1 MMKYKCIALLI
12 ALLGFMFHLG
22 NVYAEDVTPT
32 PTPTPIIVQYDL
44 AFPGILPD
52 NFLYKLKVLRDKIQL
67 AFIGDPKQKT
77 AFLLKEA
84 DKGISAAAI
93 LVDKHNYPLA
103 AQTALKAEHN
113 MTEIS
118 QSLLEFN
125 FRNFPSLM
133 NQIKTASAKHQEVL
147 KWLAARSPQ
156 KEQRVF
162 AMVSEFSERNLRTIV
177 GYEAE
182 PATQ

>member
-1 MMKYKCIALLI
+1 MEKFFLITVSALLLTLSVSVHAQE
-12 ALLGFMFHLG
+12 ALGTTTL
-22 NVYAEDVTPT
+22 VK
-32 PTPTPIIVQYDL
+32 VQYDL

-52 NFLYKLKVLRDKIQL
+52 NPWYKLKVLRNKIQL
-67 AFIGDPKQKT
+67 ALIGDPSKKT

-125 FRNFPSLM
+125 FRNYPDLM

-147 KWLAARSPQ
+147 KWLAARSSQ
-156 KEQRVF
+156 KEQQVF
-162 AMVSEFSERNLRTIV
+162 TMVSEFSDRNLRTIA
-177 GYEAE
+177 GYETE
-182 PATQ
+182 PTPQ